1 MTHPGE
7 DALQAL
13 MDGELEAGKSDEV
26 RGHLN
31 VCSMCREMLSELV
44 RADELFRS
52 AIKRFDGEFAVEPV
66 SDRRPDVAVLPGP
79 QGPGPETRRRVN
91 RQSALAAP
99 LRWAAGIV
107 LVAAGAVSAALALG
121 VPGFDR
127 GDGRSDVAPGVAM
140 TTGTLSGG
148 AAVAVSPVDG
158 SVVVVLSNAGPGS
171 MVRVRIVEGSDVLVD
186 LSGAGEAR
194 FQASDG
200 QVSADLAGAPGDVL
214 VEVPRLLGET
224 VIRTESEV
232 LATVRAGAVNPAEA
246 AESGVSIGP
255 EQP

>member
-13 MDGELEAGKSDEV
+13 MDGELDAGRSEDI

-31 VCSMCREMLSELV
+31 VCSTCRETLSGLV

-52 AIKRFDGEFAVEPV
+52 AIRRFDGEFGAEPV
-66 SDRRPDVAVLPGP
+66 ADRRPDVAVLPGP
-79 QGPGPETRRRVN
+79 QEPRPGTRPRVN
-91 RQSALAAP
+91 RRSVLAAP

-127 GDGRSDVAPGVAM
+127 GDGGSDVAPGVAM
-140 TTGTLSGG
+140 TAGSLSGG

-171 MVRVRIVEGSDVLVD
+171 MVRVRIGDGSDVLVD

-200 QVSADLAGAPGDVL
+200 QVTADLAGAPGDVL

-224 VIRTESEV
+224 VIRTESDV
-232 LATVRAGAVNPAEA
+232 LATVRAGLVNPVEA
-246 AESGVSIGP
+246 AESGISVGP